1 MTVNRSY
8 TVKNPPVLYTLS
20 VCMVYVFCGI
30 GLLYLILTPQ
40 FHTGLLACLV
50 LAALPFV
57 LCAIWAKRYSI
68 KVSGTTITLQ
78 RSFHLKPCRFDMSDI
93 TKAIYIISETRVGIN
108 TKLTVYTSSCGKFTV
123 ETLMTNSKKL
133 QEQIKASVSKNNIQI
148 VRKSF
153 K

>member
-30 GLLYLILTPQ
+30 WLLYLILTPQ
-40 FHTGLLACLV
+40 FHTGLLACLI

-93 TKAIYIISETRVGIN
+93 TETRVGIN